1 MFPEEVLKLIIESI
15 FPHTRTLL
23 SLSCNFVSTRW
34 LFLEYAIPQKDGV
47 GSNTQ
52 IAVPGGDEVKE
63 EAVTIRKKLKDM
75 TSDEREEYQYEA
87 DVRNVTRLLGW

>member
-1 MFPEEVLKLIIESI
+1 MRLYKY
-15 FPHTRTLL
+15 
-23 SLSCNFVSTRW
+23 SLT

-52 IAVPGGDEVKE
+52 IAVPGGEEVKE
-63 EAVTIRKKLKDM
+63 EAVTTHKKLKDM

-87 DVRNVTRLLGW
+87 DVRNVTRLLG